1 MPYYEGFLNFY
12 KSAKSAAGK
21 MRRPAVILIIT
32 LILSAVPAQFA
43 VTPLYAQGDSG
54 SALSELEPSDDY
66 RPDGY
71 YEPYDFSFVKTGP
84 ASETPPPT
92 KHPLP
97 PEAYGEQPFTGEQP
111 VVSAPDQPAAPQTP
125 PQGGYNDPSLGPD
138 APAGPADAVISVPDP
153 PDFNSLTAVPAAGQQ
168 NSVVTDFSN
177 VQNPF
182 NETGAGPEPAGQQA
196 VSDSVPRNVQP
207 AAAGKPSEAMKLF
220 VRRGKKPLRFKL
232 ASENFS
238 ANFDRIIGGK
248 NLMDADWQ
256 QIYDALLSVYN
267 GAVTEKLS
275 SAEPLE
281 EEFERINSVLITYML
296 SYGGP
301 NFDSV
306 IVKYKNYYFA
316 FLGPLASPEAASG
329 FKPANPEAKYKLLRL
344 LGGDIIKIISGNTI
358 MFSLK
363 PLSFCVNDIM
373 REVANGEFYKLEVL
387 FRVMTSA
394 DAPVRNLVRPFFQL
408 LKSKIAGAR
417 DLEKVQQL
425 RANYSKAYE
434 LLNKIK

>member
-1 MPYYEGFLNFY
+1 
-12 KSAKSAAGK
+12 
-21 MRRPAVILIIT
+21 
-32 LILSAVPAQFA
+32 
-43 VTPLYAQGDSG
+43 
-54 SALSELEPSDDY
+54 
-66 RPDGY
+66 
-71 YEPYDFSFVKTGP
+71 
-84 ASETPPPT
+84 
-92 KHPLP
+92 
-97 PEAYGEQPFTGEQP
+97 
-111 VVSAPDQPAAPQTP
+111 
-125 PQGGYNDPSLGPD
+125 
-138 APAGPADAVISVPDP
+138 
-153 PDFNSLTAVPAAGQQ
+153 
-168 NSVVTDFSN
+168 
-177 VQNPF
+177 
-182 NETGAGPEPAGQQA
+182 
-196 VSDSVPRNVQP
+196 
-207 AAAGKPSEAMKLF
+207 MKLF

>member
-1 MPYYEGFLNFY
+1 MPYYERFLNLY
-12 KSAKSAAGK
+12 NSAKSAAVK
-21 MRRPAVILIIT
+21 LKEPAVIFLMT
-32 LILSAVPAQFA
+32 LVLNTAAARLAVEP
-43 VTPLYAQGDSG
+43 VYAQGESA

-111 VVSAPDQPAAPQTP
+111 VISAPDPPAPPQNP

-153 PDFNSLTAVPAAGQQ
+153 PDFNALTAVQPAGQQ

-182 NETGAGPEPAGQQA
+182 NETGAAPETKTQPA
-196 VSDSVPRNVQP
+196 VSDPGAKSPP
-207 AAAGKPSEAMKLF
+207 AGAGKAAEAMKFF
-220 VRRGKKPLRFKL
+220 VRRGKKPLRFKFS
-232 ASENFS
+232 SENFS

-248 NLMDADWQ
+248 NLMDANWQ
-256 QIYDALLSVYN
+256 EIYDALLSAYN
-267 GAVTEKLS
+267 GAVSDKLS
-275 SAEPLE
+275 SAEPLD

-425 RANYSKAYE
+425 RTNYSKAYE